1 MALVVLQ
8 EAFAQ
13 GAVGDFLQVA
23 GDGGGH
29 PETFGVGVAAVATDH
44 FGARHLGDV
53 GGGQFRGGDV
63 VAGVDRLVD
72 GLLEAR
78 LVDAAKLV
86 HAAEDPVAP
95 FLATGRVDQRV
106 EARRRLGQAGD
117 HGHLRQAEFTDGLAV
132 IDLGGGLDTIGA
144 VTQVDLVHIKFK
156 NLVFAEFPFNLQGQ
170 QYFIDLARE
179 TSFAG
184 KEVILRHLHGDG
196 AAARLDVAG
205 LQ

>member
-23 GDGGGH
+23 GNGGGH

-72 GLLEAR
+72 GLLEAC
-78 LVDAAKLV
+78 LVDAAELV
-86 HAAEDPVAP
+86 HAAEDPVAT
-95 FLATGRVDQRV
+95 FLAAGRVDQRV
-106 EARRRLGQAGD
+106 EARGGLGQARD

-184 KEVILRHLHGDG
+184 KEVILGHLHGDG